1 MMTLLRTFKTFAL
14 FALLIGCAVPPA
26 INAATKG
33 KTIDSSKTSPTSFT
47 MQLRVGEAKS
57 LADNA
62 LNVKLVDTKD
72 SRCPPGAYCIW
83 AGHASATLLV
93 THKGSA
99 PETVQVGTL
108 APPEM
113 KLPGAAVTGG
123 WRFTLQSMEPPH
135 DPKANAT
142 SPAVTVTLLIEK
154 I

>member
-1 MMTLLRTFKTFAL
+1 MSLLRTFKMFTL
-14 FALLIGCAVPPA
+14 IGLLIGCGVPPS

-33 KTIDSSKTSPTSFT
+33 KAIESSKPQPATFT
-47 MQLRVGEAKS
+47 MQLRVGESKS
-57 LADNA
+57 HADSG

-83 AGHASATLLV
+83 AGHASATLQV
-93 THKGSA
+93 THKGGA
-99 PETVQVGTL
+99 PETVQVGTI

-123 WRFTLQSMEPPH
+123 WRLSLQSMEPPH
-135 DPKANAT
+135 DPKANAKP
-142 SPAVTVTLLIEK
+142 PAVTVTLLIEK

>member
-1 MMTLLRTFKTFAL
+1 MTLLRTFKIFTL
-14 FALLIGCAVPPA
+14 LALLLGCGVPPP

-33 KTIDSSKTSPTSFT
+33 KTIDSSKSQSAAFT
-47 MQLRVGEAKS
+47 MQLRVGESKS
-57 LADNA
+57 LADNT

-72 SRCPPGAYCIW
+72 SRCPSGAYCIW

-93 THKGSA
+93 THKGAA

-113 KLPGAAVTGG
+113 KLPGAVVTGG
-123 WRFTLQSMEPPH
+123 YRLSLQSMEPPH
-135 DPKANAT
+135 DPKANT
-142 SPAVTVTLLIEK
+142 KPPAVTVTLLIEK